1 LEGSNAIHAGTFV
14 FIGPEAYFRTSDG
27 TVAGVARHR
36 DGGRA
41 LVHRLPSWTPSAAE
55 ALAQGQ
61 RATFPADVLGG
72 KALRLAQARGTWI
85 DHVRKGGLIG
95 YVIIGLGGIAV
106 VIVLWKIADLRALAV
121 DDPVNVRPLLLA
133 VRNGQES
140 EARHLSQRLRAMT
153 RELFTTALDHAAQP
167 KSVIE
172 EQLYALILRWR
183 LHHERRLPLLA
194 VIVTA
199 SPLLGLLGTVTGM
212 VKTFTLITVFGT
224 GSADKLASGI
234 SEALVTTQLGLTIAI
249 PTLIVLG
256 YLSQRVKKQL
266 ALLERYAVEFVAA
279 SETRK
284 NAVPEVPV

>member
-1 LEGSNAIHAGTFV
+1 M
-14 FIGPEAYFRTSDG
+14 
-27 TVAGVARHR
+27 
-36 DGGRA
+36 
-41 LVHRLPSWTPSAAE
+41 
-55 ALAQGQ
+55 
-61 RATFPADVLGG
+61 
-72 KALRLAQARGTWI
+72 
-85 DHVRKGGLIG
+85 RKGGLIG

-121 DDPVNVRPLLLA
+121 DPPVHVRPVLSA
-133 VRNGQES
+133 VRDGQES
-140 EARHLSQRLRAMT
+140 EARELSSRLRAMT
-153 RELFTTALDHAAQP
+153 QELFTTALDHAAQP

-284 NAVPEVPV
+284 NAVPEVSV